1 MEADLVDWV
10 GSQQSKKKLRD
21 GDLVSNLRYSVLMSS
36 LWELHVGMVQKRF
49 TRQALTASQ
58 PANLRGAALK
68 AAPLLS
74 TSVLDC

>member
-36 LWELHVGMVQKRF
+36 FWELHLGMVQNRF
-49 TRQALTASQ
+49 SCQALTASQ